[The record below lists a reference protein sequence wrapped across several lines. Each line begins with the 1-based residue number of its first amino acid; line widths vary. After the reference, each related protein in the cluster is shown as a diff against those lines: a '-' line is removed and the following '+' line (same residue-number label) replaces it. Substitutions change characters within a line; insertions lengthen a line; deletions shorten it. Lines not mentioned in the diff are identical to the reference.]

1 VDHLA
6 PLASTAEQAA
16 AWVSGEIQR
25 ELPPGWRV
33 TGLDQRSPL
42 HGEIAQLSSPL
53 VCYGIRIPTG
63 LDLLIFT
70 WGNTD
75 AGPLTIET
83 ATSRALVVDPF
94 ILREFGMG
102 ACLKQLFNNFPPN
115 TYGLT

>member
-1 VDHLA
+1 MDYLA

-16 AWVSGEIQR
+16 AWVRGEIQR

-33 TGLDQRSPL
+33 TGFDQRSPL
-42 HGEIAQLSSPL
+42 HGKIGQIGSRLTYYE
-53 VCYGIRIPTG
+53 VRIPTG

-70 WGNTD
+70 WGNSD
-75 AGPLTIET
+75 AGGLMIET
-83 ATSRALVVDPF
+83 AMSRALVVEPF

-102 ACLKQLFNNFPPN
+102 ACLSRLYDFPPN